1 MKAVPDVFGHGS
13 GERSQDQW
21 SSRYGRVDM
30 KQKTV
35 CVILPA
41 LNEEETIGKVIEE
54 IPRGVLEEKGYR
66 VNVLIVDGNS
76 TDLTREVALDTG
88 AEVIIEPRPGKGR
101 AMKTAFQRVQADFV
115 VMMDADYTYPATY
128 IPDLLNMLQ
137 QGYDVVIGSRLMGRR
152 DYGSISRLN
161 IVGNRLLTMMA
172 SILYL
177 TRISDLCTGYWGFK
191 GEVISKLHLSAE
203 GFNLEADLFAQV
215 AKNGHSLGQVPIY
228 YRRRSTPSKLGSIK
242 AGLNIAKTLIRE
254 RFC

>member
-1 MKAVPDVFGHGS
+1 MKG
-13 GERSQDQW
+13 
-21 SSRYGRVDM
+21 
-30 KQKTV
+30 KTV

-54 IPRGVLEEKGYR
+54 IPRDVLEQKGYR
-66 VNVLIVDGNS
+66 VNVLVVDGNS
-76 TDLTREVALDTG
+76 TDLTREVAHDVG
-88 AEVIIEPRPGKGR
+88 AEVIIEARPGKGR
-101 AMKTAFQRVQADFV
+101 AMKTAFRHVRADFV
-115 VMMDADYTYPATY
+115 VMLDADYTYPATH
-128 IPDLLNMLQ
+128 IPDLLSVLQ
-137 QGYDVVIGSRLMGRR
+137 QGYDVVIGSRLMGKRAK
-152 DYGSISRLN
+152 GSISHLN
-161 IVGNRLLTMMA
+161 IIGNRLLTLMA

-215 AKNGHSLGQVPIY
+215 AKNGHSMGQVPIY

-242 AGLNIAKTLIRE
+242 AGLNIAKTLISE

>member
-1 MKAVPDVFGHGS
+1 MKG
-13 GERSQDQW
+13 
-21 SSRYGRVDM
+21 
-30 KQKTV
+30 KTV

-54 IPRGVLEEKGYR
+54 VPRGVLEQKGYR
-66 VNVLIVDGNS
+66 VNVLVVDGNS
-76 TDLTREVALDTG
+76 TDLTREVAHDMG
-88 AEVIIEPRPGKGR
+88 AEVIIEARPGKGR
-101 AMKTAFQRVQADFV
+101 AMKTAFQHVQADFV

-128 IPDLLNMLQ
+128 IPDLLSMLQ
-137 QGYDVVIGSRLMGRR
+137 QGYDVVIGSRLMGKRAK
-152 DYGSISRLN
+152 GSISHLN
-161 IVGNRLLTMMA
+161 IIGNRLLTMMA

-203 GFNLEADLFAQV
+203 GFNLEADLFTQV
-215 AKNGHSLGQVPIY
+215 AKNGHSMGQVPIY

-242 AGLNIAKTLIRE
+242 AGLNIAKTLISE